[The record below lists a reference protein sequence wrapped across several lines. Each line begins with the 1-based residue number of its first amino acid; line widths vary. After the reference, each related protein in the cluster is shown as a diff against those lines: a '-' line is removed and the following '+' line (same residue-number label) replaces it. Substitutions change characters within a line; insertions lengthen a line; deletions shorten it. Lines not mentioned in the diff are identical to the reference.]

1 MEGSNQQGGGGRERL
16 LNDLKLV
23 VRDAAQLMDGAA
35 LPDHERDAAVARLAT
50 TLDATRDSLAQV
62 EKLVMDGARDAA
74 AAADRYVQRNPWQA
88 VGAGALAGIAL
99 GMLLGRR

>member
-35 LPDHERDAAVARLAT
+35 LPDHERDAVARLAT

-99 GMLLGRR
+99 GMLIGRR